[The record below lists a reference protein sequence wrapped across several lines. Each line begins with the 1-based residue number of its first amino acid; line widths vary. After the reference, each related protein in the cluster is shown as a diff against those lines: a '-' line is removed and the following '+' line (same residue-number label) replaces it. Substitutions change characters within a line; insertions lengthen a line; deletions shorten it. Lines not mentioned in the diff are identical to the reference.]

1 MYECS
6 ELCPECKGK
15 VEWDFACHTYP
26 QTRDGKVTWM
36 ACLPCDS
43 ATRYSCVAHN
53 EERCDSDCEEYGY
66 HEGCGWT
73 WTNGLNSNNPRAID
87 NELRNPRWYEDKV

>member
-6 ELCPECKGK
+6 QECPECGGK

-26 QTRDGKVTWM
+26 SERDGKVTWM
-36 ACLPCDS
+36 ACMPCDS
-43 ATRYSCVAHN
+43 ATRYVCVSHDN
-53 EERCDSDCEEYGY
+53 NRCFSDCGEFNE

-73 WTNGLNSNNPRAID
+73 WTWGLNPDNPRAID
-87 NELRNPRWYEDKV
+87 NETRNPQWND